1 MSPVQKN
8 SLLLLCN
15 LVVWAINF
23 MTFSGTLTLFAKKG
37 QPVRIETTPPR
48 TRLSINGTLWSGPG
62 IINGWIQSPARIY
75 LIPGQHKIT
84 LERPGYI
91 PHSFKALVT
100 EGDIEMQLSSD
111 LEISPEANNTVE
123 ISVMDQELQASTFIL
138 DQGLEVT
145 QPPLLAQ
152 DVTPGVHILEVRLG
166 GEDNLR
172 SKPFLCTFTIPS
184 GGNSTYKISASLKNG
199 RIQASNCQRL
209 RKLK

>member
-1 MSPVQKN
+1 
-8 SLLLLCN
+8 
-15 LVVWAINF
+15 VWTINV
-23 MTFSGTLTLFAKKG
+23 MTFSGTLALFAKKG
-37 QPVRIETTPPR
+37 ELVRIETTPPR
-48 TRLSINGTLWSGPG
+48 TRLSVNGTLWRGPG

-100 EGDIEMQLSSD
+100 EGDSEMLLNSD
-111 LEISPEANNTVE
+111 LEISPDANNTVE
-123 ISVMDQELQASTFIL
+123 ISVLDQELKESTFIL

-152 DVTPGVHILEVRLG
+152 DVTPGVHILEVRLA
-166 GEDNLR
+166 GEENLR
-172 SKPFLCTFTIPS
+172 SKPFLCTFNIPS
-184 GGNSTYKISASLKNG
+184 GGNITYKISASLKNG
-199 RIQASNCQRL
+199 RVQVSNCQRL